1 MNMVSESR
9 TGRRRACEI
18 VAAGAKAGRSAG
30 ARLAL
35 ALVLAS
41 GLCACSSTLSS
52 LPPQLGGLPAGT
64 PKQPAAPAGYPAVH
78 DMPPPRNDVTLTD
91 EQQKKATA
99 ELTALRLQQEKD
111 AGVIPQP
118 GDTTADKAADKAAA
132 KRAKAAKKKAEKTA
146 QKADQT
152 D

>member
-1 MNMVSESR
+1 
-9 TGRRRACEI
+9 
-18 VAAGAKAGRSAG
+18 
-30 ARLAL
+30 
-35 ALVLAS
+35 
-41 GLCACSSTLSS
+41 
-52 LPPQLGGLPAGT
+52 
-64 PKQPAAPAGYPAVH
+64 
-78 DMPPPRNDVTLTD
+78 MPPPRNDVTLTD

-111 AGVIPQP
+111 AGAIPRP

-152 D
+152 DQ